1 MAGLLPHI
9 IASDALVRFDALSQ
23 LLGHGRLTSTAYSLI
38 GPVFSAP
45 LWYLGHAISKTV
57 EMVSEYNTLLFAA
70 GVLFFWWT
78 ARDVM
83 DGRTLRTFILL
94 LITASMFG
102 AAVQDY
108 YGDTFT
114 AVGVGFGVAG
124 AILRSRWRASWAPVI
139 LGVANTPAAVIG
151 LIVMVVKLLWDR
163 RRARYVIL
171 IAAAAGLIL
180 GEDWLRRGSA
190 LTTGYE
196 GNRGFVTVMPFSG
209 LPGFS
214 NPFWFG
220 LLSILFSFGKG
231 LIFFAP
237 GLLLPVGRA
246 LKRMGERPAA
256 KLRSLYSLWVAFL
269 VGLVIVYSSWW
280 AWYGGVAWG
289 PRFFLFASIPASFA
303 IAVQLGD
310 AGRPLR
316 WTIATLG
323 ILCLSAWVGL
333 DGALYASTQVVTPSV
348 CDTNH
353 FALENLC
360 WFTPDFSVLWYPF
373 IAHLPPGQVSPR
385 RIVFAV
391 YSIAVFL
398 YLALPLLADL
408 VRDLRRRGASIRAD
422 AAHRRA
428 FRW

>member
-1 MAGLLPHI
+1 
-9 IASDALVRFDALSQ
+9 
-23 LLGHGRLTSTAYSLI
+23 
-38 GPVFSAP
+38 
-45 LWYLGHAISKTV
+45 
-57 EMVSEYNTLLFAA
+57 
-70 GVLFFWWT
+70 
-78 ARDVM
+78 
-83 DGRTLRTFILL
+83 
-94 LITASMFG
+94 
-102 AAVQDY
+102 
-108 YGDTFT
+108 
-114 AVGVGFGVAG
+114 
-124 AILRSRWRASWAPVI
+124 
-139 LGVANTPAAVIG
+139 
-151 LIVMVVKLLWDR
+151 
-163 RRARYVIL
+163 
-171 IAAAAGLIL
+171 
-180 GEDWLRRGSA
+180 
-190 LTTGYE
+190 
-196 GNRGFVTVMPFSG
+196 
-209 LPGFS
+209 
-214 NPFWFG
+214 
-220 LLSILFSFGKG
+220 
-231 LIFFAP
+231 
-237 GLLLPVGRA
+237 
-246 LKRMGERPAA
+246 
-256 KLRSLYSLWVAFL
+256 